1 MIQNGRQKAPVFVI
15 LTLADRIILSML
27 DFAPTQ
33 PMEACMGKAWM
44 GGLLRGVGFAGALLA
59 GFMTIS
65 MVAGDIAL
73 AQTSEM
79 HTQGRNCRN
88 LGKTNKVFERNFYV
102 YFDTNSSRVD
112 PKYQKDFEHIYN
124 LAKGQKA
131 QQICVFGKS
140 SKTGNAAANAELSRK
155 RAKNVA
161 DAFVALGWPASQIA
175 INAEGEA
182 WGWLEETM
190 TWDAKEDRRVRIRLS
205 R

>member
-1 MIQNGRQKAPVFVI
+1 MAMTIRAAVSGIAA
-15 LTLADRIILSML
+15 LGMLMLADAAGLPS
-27 DFAPTQ
+27 FGG
-33 PMEACMGKAWM
+33 EAQ
-44 GGLLRGVGFAGALLA
+44 
-59 GFMTIS
+59 
-65 MVAGDIAL
+65 

-88 LGKTNKVFERNFYV
+88 LGKSNKVFDRNYYV
-102 YFDTNSSRVD
+102 YFDTNSSRID

-131 QQICVFGKS
+131 GQICLFGKS
-140 SKTGNAAANAELSRK
+140 SKTGDPAANAELSRK
-155 RAKNVA
+155 RARNVA
-161 DAFVALGWPASQIA
+161 AAFEALGWPSSQIA

-182 WGWLEETM
+182 WGWLQETL